1 MANASCLMGN
11 GSLLLFNDISR
22 LYATRPIFPSSLLSY
37 SFIYCLKIDYSL
49 LPHDFAL
56 INQNTT
62 STTMYWLLFTNTVLI
77 IYLRCFGAERTMYWL
92 FTFSSFC
99 ANHWTISRSFAHFF
113 ASLST
118 RNHRWLFIYFV
129 VLMLTSFSR
138 RIKYG
143 HFLT

>member
-1 MANASCLMGN
+1 MGN

-22 LYATRPIFPSSLLSY
+22 LYATRPISPSSLLSY

-92 FTFSSFC
+92 FTYSSFC

-113 ASLST
+113 FIIIYAKPSMII
-118 RNHRWLFIYFV
+118 HLFCCTDAHFFQSKNKIR
-129 VLMLTSFSR
+129 SF
-138 RIKYG
+138 
-143 HFLT
+143 FNVE